1 MELPLVSVLSI
12 TSLVKC
18 ICILYHVQSW
28 GFAGMALEFFEKLLQ
43 QLDIIIFNPLIV

>member
-12 TSLVKC
+12 TYLVKVH
-18 ICILYHVQSW
+18 ILYHVQSW

-43 QLDIIIFNPLIV
+43 QLDIIILFLIL